1 MLLNKRTKISL
12 AQLLDKF
19 DYSLINILFEKHS
32 LSDSCYNITD
42 VKDVLTTE
50 HIISLVQE
58 VVLTK
63 RELRNKISPRYTF
76 DDRWD
81 DFAKCLLLDGY
92 RITDNNTII
101 SIEPEVTG
109 IVAMEDELTNE
120 IKKSSLSKKDDI
132 IKLIIKS
139 EEAFKNAIPDYNG
152 CLSKS
157 RIALETM
164 VRSKNEDETG
174 TNESWGR
181 TLNILK
187 DNGFITNEE
196 EKAISS
202 TYTFVSDGSH
212 KPLGFTEEEY
222 ARYGRNLI
230 MTVCYYIIKKQN
242 NITVAEAF

>member
-12 AQLLDKF
+12 SQLLEIFEYDWINVIFEK
-19 DYSLINILFEKHS
+19 YSLPNHCQNIIDIKKILIKNDINLLIKEIVS
-32 LSDSCYNITD
+32 TQ
-42 VKDVLTTE
+42 KD
-50 HIISLVQE
+50 
-58 VVLTK
+58 
-63 RELRNKISPRYTF
+63 LRSRISPKYKF
-76 DDRWD
+76 EERWE

-92 RITDNNTII
+92 KITDTNTII
-101 SIEPEVTG
+101 SVEPEVIG
-109 IVAMEDELTNE
+109 RVAMEDELTNE
-120 IKKSSLSKKDDI
+120 IKNSSLSKKDDI
-132 IKLIIKS
+132 MKFIIES
-139 EEAFKNAIPDYNG
+139 EEAFKNATPDYNG

-242 NITVAEAF
+242 NIVEDESF